1 MSETEILLSI
11 PPAAAQSAND
21 GTFAQT
27 VFAASDPPGRQ
38 LGSGGGTANLLIEAW
53 RATGGGL
60 GLREWLRAS
69 RKLII
74 HGSGQSRRLPAYAA
88 EGKLLLPLPTLAAT
102 NGQRIDQTLLDMQIR
117 DYGHLLRHAPEPY
130 RVVVACG
137 DVLIREERALPAF
150 PEADVLIAGIPASP
164 AEASN
169 HGVMFCPAENPESLE
184 FFLQKPK
191 PERIAELSGKCSF
204 YLDTGIWLLTERAVD
219 VLLAKCGWRDE
230 ASAFA
235 GGACGGYEL
244 FDSFG
249 TALGRAPVQH
259 DAAIAELRSAVL
271 PLPNGRFY
279 HFGTNRSV
287 FTSIAQ
293 LANPA
298 ESRRSFGHGTRETA
312 LDRIVLHAEAAV
324 AESIHPLWIEN
335 AHVPTTWT
343 LHGAHVVTGV
353 PRNTWSIELPAG
365 VCLDMPAMRGV
376 AGRALR
382 LYGFDDAFKGPVGAT
397 STRWM
402 GLPAPTWFSQ
412 RGLSLPEAGIDPDSD
427 IQDAPLFPIV
437 DPDDPATAALLR
449 WMAGPGGEPAMR
461 AQWLAAQ
468 RVSATDIVQGADVA
482 PLRRQRREHLRRE
495 LGAQSA
501 SRWAECA
508 RLLDLEATAGLF
520 LELGIE
526 PPPEIP
532 ERAGQPLAPV
542 HDAMFRSV
550 ILGGDAARR
559 ETAFAR
565 LRKLMIEE
573 MTLQPV
579 KPARNVLDDQ
589 IVWGRSPARL
599 DLAGGWSD
607 TPPYCLEH
615 GGQVVN
621 VAVDLNGQPPVQA
634 FARVCGAPRI
644 VLHSIDLGIS
654 ETVATYAD
662 LLKPSDLGGFS
673 IARAALRLAGFDP
686 MFHRDGGAASLEAQ
700 LLAEFGGGIELSMLA
715 AIPKGSGLG
724 TSSILA
730 GTILGVLGEVCS
742 HGWTPRDV
750 FARTSALE
758 QILTSGGGWQDQV
771 GGLSPG
777 VKVIR
782 TNPDLAQSPDIR
794 WLPEALLEEGI
805 RSGRFL
811 LYYTGLT
818 RLARNILGEI
828 VRGIFLNSR
837 RTVAAIEDIACNAA
851 FTAEAIQRND
861 EAALREAVRRSWQLN
876 CALDSGTRPPQVARI
891 TDAIDP
897 FGAAYKLLGAG
908 GGGYLLILAPDL
920 AAAAGV
926 KDALLRNPPNPRAR
940 FVAMA
945 VSRTGM
951 QITRS

>member
-1 MSETEILLSI
+1 MSETEILLSV
-11 PPAAAQSAND
+11 PPAAAQSPAEAFPQA
-21 GTFAQT
+21 T
-27 VFAASDPPGRQ
+27 FAASDPPGRQ
-38 LGSGGGTANLLIEAW
+38 LGSGGGTANLLVEAW
-53 RATGGGL
+53 KATGGGL
-60 GLREWLRAS
+60 GFAEWLRAS
-69 RKLII
+69 RKLVI

-88 EGKLLLPLPTLAAT
+88 EGKLMLPLPQLASVA
-102 NGQRIDQTLLDMQIR
+102 GQKIDQTLLDMQQS

-137 DVLIREERALPAF
+137 DVLIREEKALPIF
-150 PEADVLIAGIPASP
+150 PDADVLIAGIPASP

-169 HGVMFCPAENPESLE
+169 HGVMFCPAEDPEALE

-191 PERIAELSGKCSF
+191 PARIAELSGKFSF
-204 YLDTGIWLLTERAVD
+204 YLDTGIWFLTERAID
-219 VLLAKCGWRDE
+219 VLLRKCGWRHDV
-230 ASAFA
+230 SAFA
-235 GGACGGYEL
+235 DGACGAYEL

-249 TALGRAPVQH
+249 TGLGRAPVQR
-259 DAAIAELRSAVL
+259 DADIAGLRSAVL

-298 ESRRSFGHGTRETA
+298 ESRRSFGHSAREA
-312 LDRIVLHAEAAV
+312 AHDRILLNADAAV
-324 AESIHPLWIEN
+324 AESVHPLWIEN
-335 AHVPTTWT
+335 AHVPATWT
-343 LHGAHVVTGV
+343 LHGSHVITGI
-353 PRNTWSIELPAG
+353 PSNAWSIDLPAG
-365 VCLDMPAMRGV
+365 VCLDMPAMRG
-376 AGRALR
+376 ASGRALR
-382 LYGFDDAFKGPVGAT
+382 LYGFDDAFKGAVGDA
-397 STRWM
+397 STRWL
-402 GLPAPTWFSQ
+402 GAPAPDWFAR
-412 RGLSLPEAGIDPDSD
+412 RGLTLEAAGLDPAAD
-427 IQDAPLFPIV
+427 IQNAPLFPVV
-437 DPDDPATAALLR
+437 DPEDATTPALLQ
-449 WMAGPGGEPAMR
+449 WMATPADDESMR
-461 AQWLAAQ
+461 ARWRAAP

-482 PLRRQRREHLRRE
+482 TSRRQRLEHVRRD
-495 LGAQSA
+495 LGGLSA
-501 SRWAECA
+501 ARWAERA
-508 RLLDLEATAGLF
+508 RLLDLEAAAGLF
-520 LELGIE
+520 RALGAG
-526 PPPEIP
+526 PPEELP
-532 ERAGQPLAPV
+532 DCAGQPLAPV
-542 HDAMFRSV
+542 HDAIFRSV
-550 ILGGDAARR
+550 LKGGDASLR

-565 LRKLMIEE
+565 LRKLMIAE

-579 KPARNVLDDQ
+579 KPSRNILDDQ

-621 VAVDLNGQPPVQA
+621 IAVDLNGQPPVQA
-634 FARVCGAPRI
+634 FARVCEAPRI

-654 ETVATYAD
+654 ESVETYED
-662 LLKPSDLGGFS
+662 LLKATDLGGFS

-686 MFHRDGGAASLEAQ
+686 MFHRDGGARTLRDQ

-724 TSSILA
+724 TSSILSA
-730 GTILGVLGEVCS
+730 TILGVLGEVCN

-750 FARTSALE
+750 FARTSVLE

-771 GGLSPG
+771 GGIAPG
-777 VKVIR
+777 VKFTR
-782 TNPDLAQSPDIR
+782 TNPDLAQNPDIR

-837 RTVAAIEDIACNAA
+837 RTIAAIEDIACNAA

-861 EAALREAVRRSWQLN
+861 EAALREAIRRSWQLN
-876 CALDSGTRPPQVARI
+876 CALDSGTCPPQVARI
-891 TDAIDP
+891 TEAIEP

-920 AAAAGV
+920 AAAAGI
-926 KDALLRNPPNPRAR
+926 KDALLRHPPNPQAR